1 MNRMVPTVRIDA
13 TEPFD
18 WKVER
23 VPLDLP
29 EELERDLGARPR
41 ARQAFGAWS
50 LLQQWDVAWF
60 IEQGADERT
69 RRRRAEKAI
78 GVLERRLALLGT

>member
-1 MNRMVPTVRIDA
+1 MTPTVRISA
-13 TEPFD
+13 PEPFD
-18 WKVER
+18 WRVDR

-29 EELERDLGARPR
+29 EELQQTLDINPEARR
-41 ARQAFGAWS
+41 AFGDWS
-50 LLQQWDVAWF
+50 LMQQWDVAWF
-60 IEQGADERT
+60 IQEAADERT